1 MELIREWND
10 IFEDDLEE
18 FSDELKKIIPTS
30 SAIILTGPVGAG
42 KTTFTKTFIESDD
55 ESEVCSPTYSV
66 INENGN
72 CAHADFYRL
81 KSSEEVVHLELS
93 LYLDDK
99 DYFLVEWGKPFLKEI
114 SRNLEEDWEIF
125 ELVFEINSE
134 KFQKKGSSPRK
145 IQLFKH
151 F

>member
-1 MELIREWND
+1 MELVREWSD
-10 IFEDDLEE
+10 IFEKDLEN
-18 FSDELKKIIPTS
+18 FSEVLKEIVPTS

-42 KTTFTKTFIESDD
+42 KTTFTKYFIESD
-55 ESEVCSPTYSV
+55 EGEEVCSPTYSV

-72 CAHADFYRL
+72 SAHADFYRL
-81 KSSEEVVHLELS
+81 KSEEEVIHLELP

-99 DYFLVEWGKPFLKEI
+99 DYFLIEWGRPFLKEI
-114 SRNLEEDWEIF
+114 SRNLDEDWAIF
-125 ELVFEINSE
+125 ELVFKINSGNLDQNE
-134 KFQKKGSSPRK
+134 VFSRN